1 MNIKELVE
9 KAVRKSNKFFKHV
22 SVFSERITYYNMLYY
37 KIVIIYNIGVLD
49 IYSQNLIRLMPIKIK
64 YNNDDLDFLEKS
76 IISCISNEI
85 WNFFRKEN

>member
-1 MNIKELVE
+1 MSIEELVE
-9 KAVRKSNKFFKHV
+9 KAVSNSNKFFKHV
-22 SVFSERITYYNMLYY
+22 SVFSERITYYMSNY

-49 IYSQNLIRLMPIKIK
+49 IYCQNLISSIPIKIK